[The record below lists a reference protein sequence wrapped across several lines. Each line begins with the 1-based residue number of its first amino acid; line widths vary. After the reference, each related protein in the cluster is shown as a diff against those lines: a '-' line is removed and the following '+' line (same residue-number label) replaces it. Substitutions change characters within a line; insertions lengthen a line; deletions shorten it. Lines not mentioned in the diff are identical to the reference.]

1 MAILYLIYLQNISYI
16 FHLSILFFLFCKTIC
31 QQLTTNIV
39 ASTNKIIVVKT
50 LNTN

>member
-1 MAILYLIYLQNISYI
+1 MVILHIIYLQNISYI
-16 FHLSILFFLFCKTIC
+16 FHLFILFFLFCKTIY